1 MLSGYIVVSDACNA
15 HNGRVTFVD
24 DFSAMKVNGL
34 DGENTSKFQKNFQY
48 AEILANF
55 IGMFLNEN
63 ISYEVC
69 IETRGKATLVLI

>member
-34 DGENTSKFQKNFQY
+34 DGENTSKFESFSNMLKSWR
-48 AEILANF
+48 
-55 IGMFLNEN
+55 
-63 ISYEVC
+63 ISS
-69 IETRGKATLVLI
+69 GKGYVSQRKYFV